1 MKIDT
6 YEKKGLFKNIRSLY
20 RFQIIDTNTYDV
32 KWVIEMSK
40 LNLFVIAWILL
51 LFFLLIA
58 FLIFAITPLR
68 FLLPGYVGTNA
79 DDKKEV
85 IQLRLKTEELEEK
98 IRQYTQ
104 YYTNIEMLLKDSTNI
119 HQDYL
124 QQQGKISVDSSYYF
138 PTAGKL
144 ESRYRKEFESLLQKD
159 KKEEKAG
166 RVFILNQMYLPV
178 EGKPV
183 PVESA
188 DLQSKSLKIKAK
200 NDASVYSVLA
210 GTVIAKYLTG
220 DKIHLFIQHEQN
232 ILSIYKFE
240 GRAEVNIGEKVFAG
254 QLIGVVSEKG
264 DPILSF
270 DLWADMEAIAPGQ
283 FLKY

>member
-40 LNLFVIAWILL
+40 LNLFVIIWVLL
-51 LFFLLIA
+51 LFFLLLA
-58 FLIFAITPLR
+58 FVIFAITPLR
-68 FLLPGYVGTNA
+68 FLLPDYVGTNA

-85 IQLRLKTEELEEK
+85 IQLKLKTEELEEK
-98 IRQYTQ
+98 IHQYTQ
-104 YYTNIEMLLKDSTNI
+104 YYTNLELILKDSIGI

-124 QQQGKISVDSSYYF
+124 QQQDKIAVDSSYYF

-144 ESRYRKEFESLLQKD
+144 ESRYRKEFENLLQKD
-159 KKEEKAG
+159 RKEEKSG
-166 RVFILNQMYLPV
+166 KLYILNQMHLPV

-183 PVESA
+183 AVESV
-188 DLQSKSLKIKAK
+188 DLQSKTLKIKAK
-200 NDASVYSVLA
+200 NDASVYAVLA
-210 GTVIAKYLTG
+210 GVVIAKYLTG
-220 DKIHLFIQHEQN
+220 NKIHLFIQHENN

-240 GRAEVNIGEKVFAG
+240 GRTDVSLGEKVFAG
-254 QLIGVVSEKG
+254 QLIGVISEKG
-264 DPILSF
+264 DEILSF
-270 DLWADMEAIAPGQ
+270 DLWVDTESLAPGQ
-283 FLKY
+283 FFKY